1 MWLRGAFGVQSRKF
15 SPSTII
21 LVLLLVGAFGFSL
34 AGWAALA
41 ERLELSTGD
50 IIIRT
55 LVLPLLYSPWE
66 TAKNWMFDWRLE
78 VARVLGMAVFV
89 IAATKTIGL
98 LVAKQADQ
106 WRGRQRS
113 GHLIVIGDHP
123 LAKAAVA
130 AARARKVPTT
140 WMDNGQPDD
149 DGWSIRGSTLHV
161 PGGWDL
167 ATAERFA
174 LRRAAR
180 CAIAYTDDARTLA
193 VARDI
198 RAGSNSPALILN
210 LQDPWLM
217 ARIEE
222 AHAWL
227 DVRLGS
233 VPRAAARSL
242 HARHPPFL
250 IAHRYNQ
257 ARLHALIIGFGG
269 FGEAVLLDL
278 LMTAHTRHLGK
289 PRVTIV
295 DPHTSGIAAD
305 LALRYP
311 ELDECV
317 DIEFVAA
324 ALAGENPAGAHGHLD
339 AKTFARIN
347 DAAPITVSY
356 VCTGG
361 DSGTLRVGFA
371 LQTLLRDVHAEGP
384 IFLRLR
390 NNGALAQPSAGVA
403 GLAARQLV
411 PFGPIDDL
419 LEAMGFLDDEVD
431 ALAKAFHTANQALAT
446 GESRSNLPWEELDE
460 SYREANRRL
469 VAHIPAKLAS
479 AGYDVDAW
487 LSSTRDKRL
496 PHIEGFA
503 ADAETRLAL
512 ATLEHDRWM
521 TERRLSGWRYA
532 AERDNTRRHH
542 PDLVPF
548 DALPADVQAFD
559 FASVDQ
565 LAAILAKAR

>member
-1 MWLRGAFGVQSRKF
+1 VQSRKF
-15 SPSTII
+15 SSSTII
-21 LVLLLVGAFGFSL
+21 LVVLLIAAFGFSL
-34 AGWAALA
+34 AGWIALA
-41 ERLELSTGD
+41 GKLELSTGD

-78 VARVLGMAVFV
+78 VARYLGMAAFV
-89 IAATKTIGL
+89 VAATKTIAL
-98 LVAKQADQ
+98 LLAKQADQ
-106 WRGRQRS
+106 WRGRMRS

-123 LAKAAVA
+123 LARAAVI
-130 AARARKVPTT
+130 AARARHVPTT
-140 WMDNGQPDD
+140 WIDNSESDD
-149 DGWSIRGSTLHV
+149 DWAIRGSSLYV
-161 PGGWDL
+161 PGTWDL
-167 ATAERFA
+167 PTAERFA
-174 LRRAAR
+174 LRQAAR

-198 RAGSNSPALILN
+198 RASSNAPALILN

-227 DVRLGS
+227 DVRIGS

-250 IAHRYNQ
+250 LAHRYNQ
-257 ARLHALIIGFGG
+257 NRLHALIIGFGS
-269 FGEAVLLDL
+269 FGEAILLDL
-278 LMTAHTRHLGK
+278 LMTARTRFLGR
-289 PRVTIV
+289 PRITIV
-295 DPHTSGIAAD
+295 DPHTAGIEAD

-311 ELDECV
+311 ELSECADV
-317 DIEFVAA
+317 VFIAA

-339 AKTFARIN
+339 AKTFHAIN
-347 DAAPITVSY
+347 ADAPITASY

-361 DSGTLRVGFA
+361 DSSALRVGFA
-371 LQTLLRDVHAEGP
+371 LQTLLRDVHVDGP
-384 IFLRLR
+384 VFLRLR
-390 NNGALAQPSAGVA
+390 SRGALAQPPAGIS
-403 GLAARQLV
+403 GLAPRQMV

-431 ALAKAFHTANQALAT
+431 ALAKAFHGANRALASS
-446 GESRSNLPWEELDE
+446 ESRSNLPWEELDE

-479 AGYDVDAW
+479 AGFDVDNW
-487 LSSTRDKRL
+487 LISTRDAKL
-496 PHIEGFA
+496 PRIEGFA
-503 ADAETRLAL
+503 ANTQERAAL
-512 ATLEHDRWM
+512 AALEHDRWM

-532 AERDNTRRHH
+532 PVRDNTRRHH
-542 PDLVPF
+542 PHLVPF
-548 DALPADVQAFD
+548 EDLPADVQAFD

-565 LAAILAKAR
+565 LAAILAKVR